1 GRLAR
6 RGPRPCHG
14 AGRAWV
20 GARYRRAGHRQSGI
34 AAAVG
39 RHAVEL
45 VRPAQGRAQFPGSG
59 GGHRAGHRGR
69 HRSGAVHPRRGRQP
83 GHARRRPGRARP
95 AAGRLTMPASALP
108 AGACDC
114 HVHVVGDPRRYPMA
128 ADRHYTPG
136 PAGPANLLR
145 HLDGLG
151 LARAVIVQPSIYGTD
166 NRCLLDSLEALQGAG
181 RGVAVLDPDVTP
193 AALADLHA
201 CGVRGVRINLESAGR
216 SDPHSIRAA
225 LAAWGR
231 RLAPLGWH
239 VQVYASLD
247 AIAAA
252 APALGALPVP
262 VVLDHFAMIPAGTAL
277 ADPRVQ
283 AVLGL
288 LASGAA
294 YVKLSAPY

>member
-1 GRLAR
+1 
-6 RGPRPCHG
+6 
-14 AGRAWV
+14 
-20 GARYRRAGHRQSGI
+20 
-34 AAAVG
+34 
-39 RHAVEL
+39 
-45 VRPAQGRAQFPGSG
+45 
-59 GGHRAGHRGR
+59 
-69 HRSGAVHPRRGRQP
+69 
-83 GHARRRPGRARP
+83 
-95 AAGRLTMPASALP
+95 MPASALP

-294 YVKLSAPY
+294 YVKLSAPYRVDPSGQQAGAVAALAAALLDSNPDRVLWASDWPHTNREPGKAASEVSAYRRVSGHQLAAGIAAWLPEAGLRARVLADNPARLYGF